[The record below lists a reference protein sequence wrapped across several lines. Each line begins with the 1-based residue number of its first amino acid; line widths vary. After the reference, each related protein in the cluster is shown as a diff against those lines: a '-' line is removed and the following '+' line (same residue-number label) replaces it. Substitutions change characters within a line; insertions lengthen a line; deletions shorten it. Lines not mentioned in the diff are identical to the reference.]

1 MQGIVLLPMLL
12 FVSFFCPELVSGT
25 SYAQALPA
33 GVIRSLNQAQIPATA
48 VSTYVAEVTMDGHS
62 AVPLINWQSDVPL
75 QPASVMKLVTSYAAL
90 SLLGPAYHWNTAV
103 YMHGYLDGDVLHG
116 DVIIRGAGDPKLV
129 PENFWL
135 MLRQLRA
142 SGIRQI
148 DGNVVVDSAWME
160 MLPYDPAVF
169 DGHPDRPY
177 NAGADPFL
185 VNYNVLSLQ
194 LHDELSGLRVTTD
207 TPVALES
214 DVNVRRVAGAC
225 GEWRDKMTANF
236 SLAGQKLHL
245 SLSGEYA
252 KSCGDQH
259 WIVQP
264 YTLNRGEFAG
274 AVFRQLWA
282 EVGGQFSGQFIAR
295 QQFSDLP
302 PDVTLLMEWRSPPLA
317 DILRDMNKFSNNVMA
332 RNVFLTLAND
342 AVIPLAENENQLTR
356 AARRVQVWLAGL
368 GIDNRGLVI
377 ENGSGLS
384 RTARISALQLGGML
398 AHAYDSAVMPEFIA
412 SLPVLGVDGTMKKR
426 LAGQAVA
433 GHAHIKS
440 GTLEQVSAI
449 AGYVLSASGKRYV
462 VVCLINHESAAK
474 GTAVQDALLAW
485 IYEHG

>member
-1 MQGIVLLPMLL
+1 
-12 FVSFFCPELVSGT
+12 
-25 SYAQALPA
+25 
-33 GVIRSLNQAQIPATA
+33 
-48 VSTYVAEVTMDGHS
+48 
-62 AVPLINWQSDVPL
+62 
-75 QPASVMKLVTSYAAL
+75 
-90 SLLGPAYHWNTAV
+90 
-103 YMHGYLDGDVLHG
+103 
-116 DVIIRGAGDPKLV
+116 
-129 PENFWL
+129 
-135 MLRQLRA
+135 
-142 SGIRQI
+142 
-148 DGNVVVDSAWME
+148 
-160 MLPYDPAVF
+160 
-169 DGHPDRPY
+169 
-177 NAGADPFL
+177 
-185 VNYNVLSLQ
+185 
-194 LHDELSGLRVTTD
+194 
-207 TPVALES
+207 
-214 DVNVRRVAGAC
+214 
-225 GEWRDKMTANF
+225 
-236 SLAGQKLHL
+236 
-245 SLSGEYA
+245 
-252 KSCGDQH
+252 
-259 WIVQP
+259 
-264 YTLNRGEFAG
+264 
-274 AVFRQLWA
+274 
-282 EVGGQFSGQFIAR
+282 
-295 QQFSDLP
+295 
-302 PDVTLLMEWRSPPLA
+302 
-317 DILRDMNKFSNNVMA
+317 MA